1 MKYNKL
7 VYNFLL
13 INICLNQLLIV
24 VFGLSTYK
32 AGMNPGI
39 MIRLEQRTINS
50 FKNAMEQFLPY
61 YLNFDI
67 NLPHEYHYKFALF
80 YNLI

>member
-1 MKYNKL
+1 
-7 VYNFLL
+7 
-13 INICLNQLLIV
+13 
-24 VFGLSTYK
+24 
-32 AGMNPGI
+32 MNPGI